1 MDWDSEKI
9 KTTLTIWAKAQPRW
23 WRYFFTRCMED
34 QITVNAGYLAYV
46 TLLSLIPLIAVGVA
60 IFSAFPGFAD
70 TRQEIETFL
79 FTNLLPTTSVVLE
92 EHIGAFTGNANKMT
106 AVGVSFLAVVAL
118 FLIRN
123 IDATLNRIWR
133 IKKKRPGIIS
143 FAIYWMVLS
152 LGPVLLGLSI
162 GVTSYIV
169 SLVSFADEGIPG
181 FSGFILKSL
190 PYVISTAGFWMLYTL
205 VPNTRVPLRAALPG
219 AIFAALLFE
228 LTKKGFAL
236 YISHFPSYEV
246 IYGALATIPIL
257 FMWVYL
263 SWIVVLLGAEFT
275 VCISVSRPPIDDI
288 VKEELADK
296 E

>member
-1 MDWDSEKI
+1 MKWDSEKI

-23 WRYFFTRCMED
+23 WRYFLTRCSED

-60 IFSAFPGFAD
+60 IFSAFPGFAE
-70 TRQEIETFL
+70 TRHEIENFL
-79 FTNLLPTTSVVLE
+79 FTNLLPTSSDVLQ

-133 IKKKRPGIIS
+133 IKKKRPGMIS

-162 GVTSYIV
+162 GVTSYVV

-181 FSGFILKSL
+181 FSGLVLKSL
-190 PYVISTAGFWMLYTL
+190 PYVISTVGFLMLYTL

-246 IYGALATIPIL
+246 IYGALATVPIL
-257 FMWVYL
+257 FVWVYL

-275 VCISVSRPPIDDI
+275 VCISVSKPPIDDI
-288 VKEELADK
+288 VKEEVANQ

>member
-1 MDWDSEKI
+1 MM
-9 KTTLTIWAKAQPRW
+9 IWLKSQPRW
-23 WRYFFTRCMED
+23 WRYFVTRCAED
-34 QITVNAGYLAYV
+34 NITVNAGYLAYV
-46 TLLSLIPLIAVGVA
+46 TLLSLVPLIAVGVA
-60 IFSAFPGFAD
+60 IFSAFPGFED
-70 TRQEIETFL
+70 TRVAIEEFL
-79 FTNLLPTTSVVLE
+79 FTNLLPTSSDVLQ

-133 IKKKRPGIIS
+133 IKQKRPGIIS

-162 GVTSYIV
+162 GATSYIV
-169 SLVSFADEGIPG
+169 TLVSFADEGIPG
-181 FSGFILKSL
+181 FSGFVLKTL
-190 PYVISTAGFWMLYTL
+190 PYVISTVGFLMLYTL
-205 VPNTRVPLRAALPG
+205 VPNTRVPLKAALPG
-219 AIFAALLFE
+219 AVFAALLFE
-228 LTKKGFAL
+228 LTKKAFAA

-257 FMWVYL
+257 FVWVYL

-275 VCISVSRPPIDDI
+275 VCISVSKPPIDDI
-288 VKEELADK
+288 VKEEVANK